1 MTVVTTDVEQPS
13 PDRLLNPAVLGAGF
27 LALFGFLVA
36 AGSTNLALVAGEPP
50 MTLLPPGTGGGSL
63 AAIVAVRAIVVVILA
78 AAVLMRLPQHLVAF
92 LAATGL
98 FWIAVGAVQAWLMLA
113 RT

>member
-1 MTVVTTDVEQPS
+1 VTTDGEKPD
-13 PDRLLNPAVLGAGF
+13 PDRLLRPTVLGAGF
-27 LALFGFLVA
+27 LALLGFLVA

-50 MTLLPPGTGGGSL
+50 MTLLPPGMGGGSL
-63 AAIVAVRAIVVVILA
+63 AAIVAVRAFVVVILA
-78 AAVLMRLPQHLVAF
+78 AAVGMWLPRYLVAF
-92 LAATGL
+92 LVGTGL